1 MAADFLTVWF
11 GSLQPSTAETIDM
24 SACVTP
30 LIRRWGDVTHPDLG
44 CRYRNRLYT
53 HYVQFSDPRSWSLV
67 QICDTLSL
75 SLQAVRRVFHAS
87 ESRLYTMKAL
97 GNRSAFRFCHLHK
110 WLCRWNACWA
120 SVTTSQTWNNNT
132 PNIRET
138 PNQRKTD
145 KKKERKIAWHVFF
158 FCLLVFLLAGI
169 SSQWKRTHDDPCSA
183 SLGYFVTKNDCRH
196 LKHYNTRKTK
206 QNKTKTTENK
216 PG

>member
-67 QICDTLSL
+67 QICDKLSLSL

-120 SVTTSQTWNNNT
+120 SVTTRQTWNNNT

-145 KKKERKIAWHVFF
+145 KKKERKNRLTRFF
-158 FCLLVFLLAGI
+158 FVCF
-169 SSQWKRTHDDPCSA
+169 SSCWHQLTVKKDTWWSMQCIVGVLCHQEW
-183 SLGYFVTKNDCRH
+183 L
-196 LKHYNTRKTK
+196 
-206 QNKTKTTENK
+206 
-216 PG
+216 